1 MPGGGCRI
9 TRVQT
14 DCMMVRLRIGLLFGC
29 AVLGTSGGCASPES
43 ATEAQVR
50 QLLRA
55 TSGVVRLPAGVVEIG
70 APLRVPRLAHD
81 LRVVGDPAGTELRA
95 ADSFQGSAMVVIES
109 GERIEL
115 ADFRID
121 GNRAA
126 LERPIGLPP
135 ENTPFARYYPSNG
148 IVAEGV
154 ANLAISDVELRN
166 VANFAIVV
174 ARSSQV
180 RIERVRVTD
189 SGSRYPNGR
198 NNTTGGILLEEGTQD
213 FRVADCRIEN
223 VRGNGVWTHS
233 WYGSPRNLRGR
244 IAGNTFV
251 NVARDAIQVGH
262 AVDVTV
268 ENNSGRRIGYPV
280 QEVDVEGGGFPVAI
294 DTAGD
299 VERSAYTQNR
309 FEEINGKC
317 IDLDGFHQGEVRGNV
332 CTNRGTADAYPFGN
346 FGIAMNNTNPDMR
359 SEFITVRDNSIDG
372 ALYGGILVIGSH
384 HVIEHNQFQ
393 NLNLA
398 HCADNRARC
407 AYRSD
412 TEPDFLRSGIYLA
425 AGAERPD
432 PARENVIENNEVAG
446 YNMSKHCIVAAPG
459 VRREANEIRSN
470 RCGEATTQR

>member
-1 MPGGGCRI
+1 MKLAAHWFLVSVGI
-9 TRVQT
+9 T
-14 DCMMVRLRIGLLFGC
+14 
-29 AVLGTSGGCASPES
+29 AVLPLRA
-43 ATEAQVR
+43 ATEADVR
-50 QLLRA
+50 RALRA
-55 TSGVVRLPAGVVEIG
+55 TSGVVRLPRGVVEIR
-70 APLRVPRLAHD
+70 APLEIAPQAHD
-81 LRVVGDPAGTELRA
+81 LKIVGDPAGTELRA
-95 ADSFQGSAMVVIES
+95 AAAFQGAGIFVLRS
-109 GERIEL
+109 GQRIEL
-115 ADFRID
+115 SGFHID

-135 ENTPFARYYPSNG
+135 ANTPFARYYPSNG

-154 ANLAISDVELRN
+154 TNLAISGVALRN
-166 VANFAIVV
+166 IANFAIVV
-174 ARSSQV
+174 AKSSQV
-180 RIERVRVTD
+180 RIERVRVAD

-213 FRVADCRIEN
+213 FLVENCHIEN

-233 WYGSPRNLRGR
+233 WYGAPRNLRGR

-268 ENNSGRRIGYPV
+268 ESNSGRRIGYPV
-280 QEVDVEGGGFPVAI
+280 EDVDVEGGGIPVAI

-299 VERSAYTQNR
+299 VERSAYAQNH

-317 IDLDGFHQGEVRGNV
+317 IDLDGFHHGEVRGNV
-332 CTNRGTADAYPFGN
+332 CINRGTADAYPFGN

-359 SEFITVRDNSIDG
+359 SEFITVRDNTIDG
-372 ALYGGILVIGSH
+372 ALYGGIFVIGSGH
-384 HVIEHNQFQ
+384 IIEHNRFR

-398 HCADNRARC
+398 RCADNRARC
-407 AYRSD
+407 SYRRD

-432 PARENVIENNEVAG
+432 PARESRIENNDVAG
-446 YNMSKHCIVAAPG
+446 YGMNEHCIVAAPG
-459 VRREANEIRSN
+459 VRLASNAIRSN
-470 RCGEATTQR
+470 RCGEVAGQR